1 MQDLAQNG
9 MFDADYRGM
18 KALPFTAKSLVG
30 TLFAVALMTWSP
42 LQTRADMIALNSTTS
57 GAQFS
62 SERSTKGW
70 AFTINS
76 PVLVTQLGLWD
87 QGNNGLNA
95 SHVVSI
101 WTSTGTLMA
110 QTTIPLGTGATLIDG
125 FRYVSITSVL
135 LPAGSYTIGGFYGR
149 SDDRFAINPP
159 TITTASGIS
168 YNGSRSRGGFAF
180 PQGNFFGNVNSYFG
194 PNFQFTVAV
203 PAPDAGSTVS
213 LLGLALFGLAALRRK
228 LSW

>member
-1 MQDLAQNG
+1 
-9 MFDADYRGM
+9 MFDAVYRGM

-30 TLFAVALMTWSP
+30 TLFAVTLMTWSP

-62 SERSTKGW
+62 NENSTKGW
-70 AFTINS
+70 AFTTSS

-110 QTTIPLGTGATLIDG
+110 QTTIPSGTGATLIDG
-125 FRYVSITSVL
+125 VLFVSITSVL

-149 SDDRFAINPP
+149 LDDRFAVRASAIA
-159 TITTASGIS
+159 TASELT

-180 PQGNFFGNVNSYFG
+180 PQGNFFGNLNSYFG
-194 PNFQFTVAV
+194 PNFQFTTAV
-203 PAPDAGSTVS
+203 PTPDAGSTVS
-213 LLGLALFGLAALRRK
+213 LLGFALFGLAAVRRK
-228 LSW
+228 LRC

>member
-1 MQDLAQNG
+1 MYKLVQNG
-9 MFDADYRGM
+9 MFNASYRGM
-18 KALPFTAKSLVG
+18 KAQTFTAKSLVG
-30 TLFAVALMTWSP
+30 TLFAVTLVTWSP

-62 SERSTKGW
+62 NENSTKGW
-70 AFTINS
+70 AFTTSS

-110 QTTIPLGTGATLIDG
+110 QTTIPSGTGATLIDG
-125 FRYVSITSVL
+125 VRFVSITSVL

-149 SDDRFAINPP
+149 LDDRFGMNASA
-159 TITTASGIS
+159 ITTASGVT
-168 YNGSRSRGGFAF
+168 YNGSRSRSGFAF

-194 PNFQFTVAV
+194 PNFQFTV
-203 PAPDAGSTVS
+203 PIPDAGSTASLLGFS
-213 LLGLALFGLAALRRK
+213 LLGLTVLRRK
-228 LSW
+228 LGC